1 MLLPD
6 FFSDCMRTWFILC
19 VSFLALMGLAGADE
33 HLAQRYQDISL
44 AYVVAADA
52 ALRQPVLTTEQPN
65 ELELVHGDEQT
76 RISVPE
82 LVNIERVF
90 RQPDGSLLVSG
101 LTAAGRT
108 GFYLYSDTGGTRNVT
123 PENLPDWCVPIMPVQ
138 RGQKHFYLAQAAPQP
153 MSGAPLYLLRL
164 EGEKPSC
171 CMLYPNR
178 SHATAYALRKNG
190 TPLARLNW
198 AADGSKQICYRRS
211 DGTVCTALSAAAA
224 DRLQLLGAAGKQS
237 VYVVHDINRE
247 GACLAELHLPTGSLK
262 TVAEAGRADVVAPFF
277 SPDGELLGFSSLRGK
292 LVYTPLRSCPI
303 VEQLERSL
311 PPDCEWL
318 PLQLSQDGKRLLLRL
333 SPAGQPPRP
342 AIFDSE
348 RGLQEL
354 AAPQDIPPTR
364 PTHFAEYP
372 ARDGTRIPVYYTL
385 PEGRGPF
392 PTVLFVHGGPRART
406 DAGYDWRV
414 QYLVS
419 QGYAVAQPQFRGSR
433 GWGKSFMHAGNRQWG
448 TGVMQTDVYD
458 CIPWLAEQGIAERGR
473 IAILGGS
480 YGGYAVTAALC
491 FSPGTFACGI
501 SLFGPQDLLL
511 HLRQMNEV
519 DSPFGGEDALT
530 VGDIND
536 PADRERLRAISPVY
550 HAENFRDPLLLY
562 YGGKD
567 TLIPPQHSI
576 RLAEALRRAGKEV
589 TVHTHA
595 EEAHGFLHPCRE
607 PQFYANH
614 IVPFLNQHLRHSQ
627 TTPQP

>member
-6 FFSDCMRTWFILC
+6 LFSDCMRMWFILC
-19 VSFLALMGLAGADE
+19 VSFLMLMGRAGADE

-44 AYVVAADA
+44 SHVAAADA
-52 ALRQPVLTTEQPN
+52 ALRQLVLTTEHPN
-65 ELELVHGDEQT
+65 ELLLVRGEE
-76 RISVPE
+76 RFRMSVPE
-82 LVNIERVF
+82 LETIERVF
-90 RQPDGSLLVSG
+90 WQADGSLLVSG
-101 LTAAGRT
+101 LTASGRS
-108 GFYLYSDTGGTRNVT
+108 GFFRLSNEGDTQDVT
-123 PENLPDWCVPIMPVQ
+123 PENLPDWCMPIMPVQ

-190 TPLARLNW
+190 TPLARMNW

-224 DRLQLLGAAGKQS
+224 DRLQLLGAAGEQS

-247 GACLAELHLPTGSLK
+247 GACLAELHLPSGSLK
-262 TVAEAGRADVVAPFF
+262 TVAEAGRTDVTAPFF

-333 SPAGQPPRP
+333 SPAGQPSRP
-342 AIFDSE
+342 AVFDSE
-348 RGLQEL
+348 RGMQEL
-354 AAPQDIPPTR
+354 AAPADVPPTR

-372 ARDGTRIPVYYTL
+372 ARDGTHIPVYYTL
-385 PEGRGPF
+385 PEGKGPF
-392 PTVLFVHGGPRART
+392 PSVIFVHGGPRART

-419 QGYAVAQPQFRGSR
+419 RGYAVVQPQFRGSR

-458 CIPWLAEQGIAERGR
+458 CIPWLKEQGIAERGR

-511 HLRQMNEV
+511 HLQQMNEV
-519 DSPFGGEDALT
+519 ESPFAGEDALT

-550 HAENFRDPLLLY
+550 HAENFRAPLLLY

-589 TVHTHA
+589 TVHTHP
-595 EEAHGFLHPCRE
+595 EEAHGFLHPRRE

-614 IVPFLNQHLRHSQ
+614 IVPFLNRHLRHSQ
-627 TTPQP
+627 PTPQP

>member
-1 MLLPD
+1 
-6 FFSDCMRTWFILC
+6 MRMWFILC

-44 AYVVAADA
+44 THVAAADA
-52 ALRQPVLTTEQPN
+52 ALRQLVLTTEHPN
-65 ELELVHGDEQT
+65 ELLLVRGEE
-76 RISVPE
+76 RFRMSVPE

-90 RQPDGSLLVSG
+90 RQPDGNLLVSG

-123 PENLPDWCVPIMPVQ
+123 PENLPCWCISIMPVQ

-224 DRLQLLGAAGKQS
+224 DRLQLLGAAGEQS

-247 GACLAELHLPTGSLK
+247 GACLAELHLTDGTLS
-262 TVAEAGRADVVAPFF
+262 TVAEAGQADVVAPFF

-318 PLQLSQDGKRLLLRL
+318 PLQLSQDGKRLLFRL

-348 RGLQEL
+348 RGVQEL

-385 PEGRGPF
+385 PEGKGPF
-392 PTVLFVHGGPRART
+392 PSVIFVHGGPRART

-419 QGYAVAQPQFRGSR
+419 RGYAVVQPQFRGSR

-448 TGVMQTDVYD
+448 KGVMQTDLYD
-458 CIPWLAEQGIAERGR
+458 CIPWLVEQGIATRDR
-473 IAILGGS
+473 VAVFGGS

-491 FSPGTFACGI
+491 FSPDTFACGI

-519 DSPFGGEDALT
+519 DSPFAGEDALT

-536 PADRERLRAISPVY
+536 PAERERLRDISPVY
-550 HAENFRDPLLLY
+550 HAENFRAPLLLY

-576 RLAEALRRAGKEV
+576 RLAEALRRAGKQV
-589 TVHTHA
+589 TVHTHP
-595 EEAHGFLHPCRE
+595 EEAHGFLHPQHE

-614 IVPFLNQHLRHSQ
+614 IVPFLNQHLHHR
-627 TTPQP
+627 QP

>member
-6 FFSDCMRTWFILC
+6 LFSDCMRTWFILC
-19 VSFLALMGLAGADE
+19 VSFLALMGRAGADE

-44 AYVVAADA
+44 THVAAADA
-52 ALRQPVLTTEQPN
+52 ALRQLVLTTEHPN
-65 ELELVHGDEQT
+65 ELLLVRGEERF

-211 DGTVCTALSAAAA
+211 DGTVCTALSTAAA
-224 DRLQLLGAAGKQS
+224 DRLQLLGAAGEQS

-247 GACLAELHLPTGSLK
+247 GACLAELHLTDGTLS
-262 TVAEAGRADVVAPFF
+262 TVAEAGRADVAAPFF

-354 AAPQDIPPTR
+354 AATADIPPTR

-419 QGYAVAQPQFRGSR
+419 QGYAVVQPQFRGSR

-448 TGVMQTDVYD
+448 TGVMQTDLYD
-458 CIPWLAEQGIAERGR
+458 CIPWLVEQGIATRDR
-473 IAILGGS
+473 VAVFGGS

-550 HAENFRDPLLLY
+550 HAENFRAPLLLY
-562 YGGKD
+562 YGGND

-576 RLAEALRRAGKEV
+576 RLAEALRRAGKQV
-589 TVHTHA
+589 IVHTHP
-595 EEAHGFLHPCRE
+595 EEAHGFLHPRRE

-614 IVPFLNQHLRHSQ
+614 IVPFLNRHLRHSQ

>member
-1 MLLPD
+1 
-6 FFSDCMRTWFILC
+6 MRTRLLIC
-19 VSFLALMGLAGADE
+19 LALLMSLCRADE
-33 HLAQRYQDISL
+33 VTAQRYYDATCSDVL
-44 AYVVAADA
+44 ASDA
-52 ALRQPVLTTEQPN
+52 QLERFVLTTEHPN
-65 ELELVHGDEQT
+65 ELLLLRGDARS
-76 RISVPE
+76 RISMPE
-82 LVNIERVF
+82 LVNAERVF
-90 RQPDGSLLVSG
+90 FQGDSSLLVSG
-101 LTAAGRT
+101 LSRQGRT
-108 GFYLYSDTGGTRNVT
+108 ALYRYREESGAVDIT
-123 PENLPDWCVPIMPVQ
+123 PENLPGWCMPIMPVQ
-138 RGQKHFYLAQAAPQP
+138 RGQKHFYLAYAAPQP
-153 MSGAPLYLLRL
+153 MSGAPLYLLLL
-164 EGEKPSC
+164 EGENMGS

-178 SHATAYALRKNG
+178 SHAVAYALRKTG

-198 AADGSKQICYRRS
+198 EKDGSKHIRYRRP
-211 DGTVCTALSAAAA
+211 DGTVCTALSASAS
-224 DRLQLLGAAGKQS
+224 DRLQLLGEGGEQR
-237 VYVVHDINRE
+237 VYVVHDRERE
-247 GACLAELHLPTGSLK
+247 GACLAELHLPSGSLK
-262 TVAEAGRADVVAPFF
+262 TVAEAGRTDVTAPFF
-277 SPDGELLGFSSLRGK
+277 SPGGELLGFSSLRGK
-292 LVYTPLRSCPI
+292 SVYTPLKDVPVVQQCSA
-303 VEQLERSL
+303 SL
-311 PPDCEWL
+311 PRDAEWI
-318 PLQLSQDGKRLLLRL
+318 PLKLSEDGKRLLLRY
-333 SPAGQPPRP
+333 SPAGQPARP
-342 AIFDSE
+342 ALFDAE
-348 RGLQEL
+348 NGLREL
-354 AAPQDIPPTR
+354 SAPADMPPIH
-364 PTHFAEYP
+364 PTQFAEYP
-372 ARDGTRIPVYYTL
+372 AADGTQIPVYYTL
-385 PEGRGPF
+385 PEGKGPF
-392 PTVLFVHGGPRART
+392 PTILFVHGGPRMRT

-419 QGYAVAQPQFRGSR
+419 RGYAVVQPQFRGSR

-519 DSPFGGEDALT
+519 ESPFAGEDALT

-589 TVHTHA
+589 TVHTHP
-595 EEAHGFLHPCRE
+595 EEAHGFLHPRRE

-627 TTPQP
+627 PTPQP

>member
-6 FFSDCMRTWFILC
+6 FADDMRMWFILC
-19 VSFLALMGLAGADE
+19 VSFLALMGRAGADE

-44 AYVVAADA
+44 SHVAAADA
-52 ALRQPVLTTEQPN
+52 ALRQLVLTTEHPN
-65 ELELVHGDEQT
+65 ELLLVRGEE
-76 RISVPE
+76 RFRMSVPE
-82 LVNIERVF
+82 LVNIERAF
-90 RQPDGSLLVSG
+90 WQPDGSLLVSG
-101 LTAAGRT
+101 LTASGRS
-108 GFYLYSDTGGTRNVT
+108 GFFRFSNEGDTRDLT

-198 AADGSKQICYRRS
+198 AADGSKQICYRRP
-211 DGTVCTALSAAAA
+211 DGTVCTALSASAS
-224 DRLQLLGAAGKQS
+224 DRLQLLGAAGEQS

-262 TVAEAGRADVVAPFF
+262 TVADAGSADVTAPFF

-385 PEGRGPF
+385 PEGKGPF
-392 PTVLFVHGGPRART
+392 PSVIFVHGGPRART

-419 QGYAVAQPQFRGSR
+419 QGYAVVQPQFRGSR

-458 CIPWLAEQGIAERGR
+458 CIPWLLEQGIATRDR
-473 IAILGGS
+473 VAVFGGS

-491 FSPGTFACGI
+491 FSPDTFACGI

-519 DSPFGGEDALT
+519 DSPFAGEDALT

-550 HAENFRDPLLLY
+550 HAENFRAPLLLY

-576 RLAEALRRAGKEV
+576 RLAEALRRAGKQV
-589 TVHTHA
+589 TVHTHP
-595 EEAHGFLHPCRE
+595 EEAHGFLHPRRE

-614 IVPFLNQHLRHSQ
+614 IVPFLKQHLRHSQ